1 MEINQFKN
9 KIQKLTAQEIAELQV
24 EKALRI
30 LAENSNL
37 ITDIEAELFDSIGE
51 AGKWKIKVDQLKSLK
66 NAIIEQDRALKTVV
80 SNG

>member
-1 MEINQFKN
+1 MDFKS

-37 ITDIEAELFDSIGE
+37 ITDIEAELFDAIGE
-51 AGKWKIKVDQLKSLK
+51 KGKWTIKVDQLKSLK
-66 NAIIEQDRALKTVV
+66 NAIIEQDRALKTVCQ
-80 SNG
+80 NG